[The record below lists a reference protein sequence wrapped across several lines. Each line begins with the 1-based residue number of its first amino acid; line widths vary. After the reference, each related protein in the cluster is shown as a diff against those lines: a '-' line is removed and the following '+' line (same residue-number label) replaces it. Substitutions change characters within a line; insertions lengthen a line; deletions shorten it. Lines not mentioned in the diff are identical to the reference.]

1 MPILKPSAPK
11 KQKRK
16 RMKEEM
22 DKFEEGSLH
31 SGSRIGGGS
40 EILVSGKK
48 REGPD
53 RRNCRRFEPLS
64 AERFPVSESHRGH
77 LG

>member
-22 DKFEEGSLH
+22 DKFEEGKLH
-31 SGSRIGGGS
+31 SGSKKGPVVTSKEQAIAIG
-40 EILVSGKK
+40 L
-48 REGPD
+48 
-53 RRNCRRFEPLS
+53 
-64 AERFPVSESHRGH
+64 SESGQSKKKSKKKK
-77 LG
+77 